1 MNDENKK
8 SALSIMTSW
17 KQRITLLIGGI
28 GLFFIGHAEN
38 FNYQNIRFKQ
48 IRPEKNGINNG
59 YINAIYEDKRGFIWF
74 ATPTGLF
81 KYNGYN
87 FKSYYPRS
95 NDSTSLSGSN
105 VLCIAED
112 NDSNL
117 WLGTDNGL
125 NYFDYKQNKFVQ
137 FYAAKDAFLI
147 TDYIASLCVTGNIL
161 WVGTS
166 FGLSQYNIKTHA
178 TKVFTGR
185 DLPTAAA
192 NSFIARIIADK
203 YNNVYFITTSGYFI
217 KYHASTA
224 QFITIAQIS
233 YDIPFSKQED
243 LYNFNDSII
252 YLAYGQNVF
261 EYDIKTS
268 SLKRFTLDGK
278 PLLAPITGITTD
290 SYGKLWMVSTYK
302 DVYII
307 DPKTHVTLHHTVP
320 DMNEEWADEPTG
332 FKCIFADRNRVLW
345 LGSYDNGVSYTHPAM
360 SRFQSYIASEKSN
373 NGLNSNF
380 VNAILQT
387 TQKEIYVGTEN
398 GLQRWDPARQH
409 FTTIGEVGK
418 DPVLCIFEDS
428 KNNLWVTTYKGKIY
442 RKKYGSK
449 QFTKESFLSTSI
461 NRAIR
466 TIAEDK
472 QGNLWFGTL
481 GNGVFRYNGSRVN
494 DFKTVT
500 GYELSDNYIN
510 KIICDNQNNLWITT
524 SFGICRYQNGRYKV
538 YSYVANDKL
547 LNVKSAYQDR
557 HGRIWFG
564 YPSGLLY
571 FLPQKDSM
579 ALISHPILQKS
590 YVLGMIQDR
599 DNTFW
604 LSTNFGLIHA
614 SIDSAM
620 KCSAFQMYYTNDGLP
635 DNVYRANAIDLLS
648 TGEILIGTN
657 RGIAR
662 ILPES
667 RNTTPYQA
675 FLYFTG
681 LKVFNNDINTGE
693 MVGNRILL
701 PQSPTDIKRMTLTY
715 RQSMFSIEFAA
726 LYYLNPMSVSYRYR
740 LEGFDTSWI
749 TTDANYRYATYTNLP
764 AGRYVLHVVATLPNQ
779 QQVTRS
785 LTIEILPP
793 FWKSTAAKILY
804 LILFIGSLYLLR
816 IVIRHNEKKKMQ
828 IQREREEAQRMH
840 QMDML
845 KINFF
850 TNISHELRTPLSLI
864 LAPLE
869 KIMSINHD
877 SKLDYHLNIIK
888 RNANRLLQLVNQLLD
903 FRKLDTYGL
912 EYNPSMNDIVSFT
925 RDIAM
930 SFTDMAEIKG
940 IRYLFNTNVKELVM
954 EYDAEK
960 YEKILFNL
968 LSNAFK
974 YTPEKGTIAV
984 ELNFYEEINIRENN
998 PVLSGELVLKVKD
1011 NGIGIPEHMKE
1022 KIFDQF
1028 VQAKPSVNPLEHGTG
1043 IGLALVKEY
1052 VRLHDG
1058 SIELDSSEE
1067 EGSCFT
1073 IKIPVRKSA
1082 VKLSDDKPVNEILT
1096 AHENIIDTE
1105 INENEKS
1112 ILLVEDNEELR
1123 FYLKDNFKQKY
1134 RILEANN
1141 GQKGY
1146 AIAMQAIPDIVITD
1160 IMLPIMDGITLC
1172 KKLKNTP
1179 ETSHIP
1185 VIMLTALNT
1194 SDSQISGI
1202 EAGADDYIVKPFNFK
1217 VLDAKIKQLT
1227 ARQKQKQQA
1236 FSGKINI
1243 EPKEI
1248 TITSLDEKFIQKA
1261 LDVVEKNIGNTDFS
1275 VEAFSAEMGM
1285 SRMLLYKKLMTLT
1298 GKSPVEFIR
1307 TMRLKRAAQ
1316 LLVKSQLNVS
1326 EIAFQVG
1333 FNDAKYF
1340 SQCFKKEFNVLP
1352 SEYKQS
1358 HEQKQSFKLQ

>member
-1 MNDENKK
+1 MKNLCSPKMRK
-8 SALSIMTSW
+8 ICLLLLCWVGALGVV
-17 KQRITLLIGGI
+17 K
-28 GLFFIGHAEN
+28 AEN

-59 YINAIYEDKRGFIWF
+59 YINTIYEDKRGFIWI

-87 FKSYYPRS
+87 FISYYPRS
-95 NDSTSLSGSN
+95 NDTTSLSGSN

-125 NYFDYKQNKFVQ
+125 NLFLYKKNKFVQ
-137 FYAAKDAFLI
+137 FSSSKYPFLI
-147 TDYIASLCVTGNIL
+147 TDYVASLCVADDIL
-161 WVGTS
+161 WIGTS
-166 FGLSQYNIKTHA
+166 FGLSQYNIKTRA
-178 TKVFTGR
+178 AKVFTAR
-185 DLPTAAA
+185 DLPAAA
-192 NSFIARIIADK
+192 ASSFIARIIADK
-203 YNNVYFITTSGYFI
+203 YNNIYFITSSGYFM
-217 KYHASTA
+217 KYHASTS

-243 LYNFNDSII
+243 LYNYNDSII
-252 YLAYGQNVF
+252 YLAYGQNIF
-261 EYDIKTS
+261 EYDIKTNNFQR
-268 SLKRFTLDGK
+268 LIIDGK

-290 SYGKLWMVSTYK
+290 GYGNLWMVSTYK
-302 DVYII
+302 DLYII
-307 DPKTHVTLHHTVP
+307 DPKTHKTLYHTIPDVTK
-320 DMNEEWADEPTG
+320 EGIDEPTG
-332 FKCIFADRNRVLW
+332 FKCILADRNKVLW
-345 LGSYDNGVSYTHPAM
+345 LGSYDNGISYTHPLM
-360 SRFQSYIASEKSN
+360 TRFQSYATSEKN
-373 NGLNSNF
+373 NHGLNSNL

-387 TQKEIYVGTEN
+387 SRKEVLVGTEN
-398 GLQRWDPARQH
+398 GLQQWDPTHQH
-409 FTTIGEVGK
+409 FITIHEIGN

-428 KNNLWVTTYKGKIY
+428 KNNVWITTYKGKIY
-442 RKKYGSK
+442 CKKNGRS
-449 QFTKESFLSTSI
+449 QFSNESFISSSI
-461 NRAIR
+461 NRAVR

-481 GNGVFRYNGSRVN
+481 GNGVFRYNGTRVN

-510 KIICDNQNNLWITT
+510 KIICDNQNNIWITT
-524 SFGICRYQNGRYKV
+524 SFGICRYQNGRYKI
-538 YSYVANDKL
+538 YSYVSNDKL
-547 LNVKSAYQDR
+547 LNVKSAFQDR
-557 HGRIWFG
+557 QGRIWFG

-571 FLPQKDSM
+571 YQPEKDSM
-579 ALISHPILQKS
+579 VLINHPTLQKS
-590 YVLGMIQDR
+590 YILGIIQDR
-599 DNTFW
+599 DNTLW

-614 SIDSAM
+614 IIDSTM
-620 KCSAFQMYYTNDGLP
+620 KCTACQTYFSNDGLP
-635 DNVYRANAIDLLS
+635 DNVYRANAIELLNN
-648 TGEILIGTN
+648 GEIMIGTN

-662 ILPES
+662 ILPE
-667 RNTTPYQA
+667 NTPLLPYKSFA
-675 FLYFTG
+675 YFTG
-681 LKVFNNDINTGE
+681 LKVFNKDISTGE
-693 MVGNRILL
+693 MVGNRVLL
-701 PQSPTDIKRMTLTY
+701 PQSLTDINRLTLTY
-715 RQSMFSIEFAA
+715 RQNMFSIEFAA
-726 LYYLNPMSVSYRYR
+726 LYYLNPMSVSYKYK

-749 TTDANYRYATYTNLP
+749 IADANYRYATYTNLP
-764 AGRYVLHVVATLPNQ
+764 AGKYTLHVVATLPNNE
-779 QQVTRS
+779 QVTRS
-785 LTIEILPP
+785 LKLEILPP
-793 FWKSTAAKILY
+793 FWKSTIAKILY
-804 LILFIGSLYLLR
+804 LLIFIGTLYLLR
-816 IVIRHNEKKKMQ
+816 IAIRHNEKKKLQ
-828 IQREREEAQRMH
+828 IQKEREEAQRMH

-877 SKLDYHLNIIK
+877 SKLDHHLNIIK

-940 IRYLFNTNVKELVM
+940 IRYIFNTNVKELVM

-984 ELNFYEEINIRENN
+984 ELNFYEEINIHENS
-998 PVLSGELVLKVKD
+998 PILSGELVLKVKD

-1028 VQAKPSVNPLEHGTG
+1028 VQAKTSINPLEHGTG

-1052 VRLHDG
+1052 VRLHEG
-1058 SIELDSSEE
+1058 SIELESSEE
-1067 EGSCFT
+1067 TGSCFT
-1073 IKIPVRKSA
+1073 IKIPVRKTT
-1082 VKLSDDKPVNEILT
+1082 VKLSEESPINEILT
-1096 AHENIIDTE
+1096 TNENTLEPE
-1105 INENEKS
+1105 INENEKTV
-1112 ILLVEDNEELR
+1112 LLVEDNEDLR

-1141 GQKGY
+1141 GQKGLTI
-1146 AIAMQAIPDIVITD
+1146 AIQSVPDIVITD

-1194 SDSQISGI
+1194 SDSQIAGI

-1217 VLDAKIKQLT
+1217 VLDAKIKQLI
-1227 ARQKQKQQA
+1227 ARQKQKQQV
-1236 FSGKINI
+1236 FSNKINV

-1248 TITSLDEKFIQKA
+1248 TITSLDEKFIKKA
-1261 LDVVEKNIGNTDFS
+1261 LEVVEQNIGNTDFS

-1316 LLVKSQLNVS
+1316 LLIKSQLNVS

-1340 SQCFKKEFNVLP
+1340 SQCFKKEFNMLP
-1352 SEYKQS
+1352 SEYKQAN
-1358 HEQKQSFKLQ
+1358 EQKQSFNLQ

>member
-1 MNDENKK
+1 MKK
-8 SALSIMTSW
+8 LCILLLCWTGTFFLS
-17 KQRITLLIGGI
+17 Q
-28 GLFFIGHAEN
+28 AEEG

-59 YINAIYEDKRGFIWF
+59 YINAIYEDKRGFLWI

-81 KYNGYN
+81 RYNGYD
-87 FKSYYPRS
+87 FKSYYPRT

-105 VLCIAED
+105 ILCIAED

-125 NYFDYKQNKFVQ
+125 NLFIYKKNKFVQ
-137 FYAAKDAFLI
+137 FVSAKNPFVI
-147 TDYIASLCVTGNIL
+147 TDYIASLCVTGDIL

-166 FGLSQYNIKTHA
+166 FGLSQYNLKTQA
-178 TKVFTGR
+178 TKIFTNR
-185 DLPTAAA
+185 DLPAAAA
-192 NSFIARIIADK
+192 NTFIARIIADR
-203 YNNVYFITTSGYFI
+203 YNNIYFLTSSCYFI
-217 KYHASTA
+217 KYHASLN
-224 QFITIAQIS
+224 QFIPIAQMS

-252 YLAYGQNVF
+252 YVAYGQNVF
-261 EYDIKTS
+261 EYDIKTNK
-268 SLKRFTLDGK
+268 LQRLIIDGQ

-290 SYGKLWMVSTYK
+290 RYGKLWMVSTYK

-307 DPKTHVTLHHTVP
+307 DPKTHKTLHHTIP
-320 DMNEEWADEPTG
+320 EGNEEGSDEPTG
-332 FKCIFADRNRVLW
+332 YKCIFADRNRILW
-345 LGSYDNGVSYTHPAM
+345 LGSYDNGISYTHPSM
-360 SRFQSYIASEKSN
+360 SRFQSYMAGEKKN

-387 TQKEIYVGTEN
+387 SRNEILVGTEN
-398 GLQRWDPARQH
+398 GLQRWLPDRQH
-409 FTTIGEVGK
+409 FENIPQIGK

-442 RKKYGSK
+442 CKKNGQP
-449 QFTKESFLSTSI
+449 QFASESRLSSSI
-461 NRAIR
+461 NRAVR

-472 QGNLWFGTL
+472 QGNLWLGTL
-481 GNGVFRYNGSRVN
+481 GSGVFRFNGSRVN

-510 KIICDNQNNLWITT
+510 KIICDKQNNLWITT
-524 SFGICRYQNGRYKV
+524 SSGICRYQNGRYKI
-538 YSYVANDKL
+538 YLYVVKDKL
-547 LNVKSAYQDR
+547 LNVKSVFQDR
-557 HGRIWFG
+557 QGRIWFG

-571 FLPQKDSM
+571 YLPDKDSI
-579 ALISHPILQKS
+579 ALINHPVLQKS
-590 YVLGMIQDR
+590 YILGIIQDR
-599 DNTFW
+599 DNSLW
-604 LSTNFGLIHA
+604 LTTNFGLIHA
-614 SIDSAM
+614 SIDSNM
-620 KCSAFQMYYTNDGLP
+620 KCNACQVYYTNDGLP
-635 DNVYRANAIDLLS
+635 DNVYRSNAIELLYN
-648 TGEILIGTN
+648 GEIMAGSN

-667 RNTTPYQA
+667 KNTTPYQA
-675 FLYFTG
+675 KLYFTG
-681 LKVFNNDINTGE
+681 LKVFNKDIHTGE

-701 PQSPTDIKRMTLTY
+701 PQSLTDLNHMTITY
-715 RQSMFSIEFAA
+715 RQNMFSIEFAA
-726 LYYLNPMSVSYRYR
+726 LYFINPMSVSYKYK

-749 TTDANYRYATYTNLP
+749 TTDATYRYATYTNLP
-764 AGRYVLHVVATLPNQ
+764 AGKYTLHVVATLPNNQ
-779 QQVTRS
+779 QITRS
-785 LTIEILPP
+785 LSINILPP
-793 FWKSTAAKILY
+793 FWKSTLAKILY
-804 LILFIGSLYLLR
+804 LLILAGSLYLLR

-828 IQREREEAQRMH
+828 IQKEREEAQRMH

-877 SKLDYHLNIIK
+877 PKLDPHLNIIK

-903 FRKLDTYGL
+903 FRKLDSYGL
-912 EYNPSMNDIVSFT
+912 EYNPSMNDVVSFT

-940 IRYLFNTNVKELVM
+940 IRYIFNTNVKELVM
-954 EYDAEK
+954 EFDAEK

-1028 VQAKPSVNPLEHGTG
+1028 VQAKTSIHPLEHGTG

-1052 VRLHDG
+1052 VRLHQG
-1058 SIELDSSEE
+1058 TIELDSSEGQ
-1067 EGSCFT
+1067 GSCFT
-1073 IKIPVRKSA
+1073 VKIPVQKTS
-1082 VKLSDDKPVNEILT
+1082 VKISDESSVNEILT
-1096 AHENIIDTE
+1096 EKELVDEPE
-1105 INENEKS
+1105 INVNEKT

-1123 FYLKDNFKQKY
+1123 FYLKDNFKHKY

-1141 GQKGY
+1141 GQKGLTL
-1146 AIAMQAIPDIVITD
+1146 ATQAIPDIVITD

-1172 KKLKNTP
+1172 KKLKNSP

-1217 VLDAKIKQLT
+1217 VLEAKIKQLT
-1227 ARQKQKQQA
+1227 ARQKQKQQE
-1236 FSGKINI
+1236 FSNKINI

-1248 TITSLDEKFIQKA
+1248 TITSLDEKFIKKA
-1261 LDVVEKNIGNTDFS
+1261 LEIVEKNIGNADFS

-1340 SQCFKKEFNVLP
+1340 SQCFKKEFNMLP
-1352 SEYKQS
+1352 SEYKEAN
-1358 HEQKQSFKLQ
+1358 EQKQSFNLQ